1 MDEHIPSIST
11 ANVYDTT
18 EDKHLFGARIAA
30 DAVNSTH
37 RVKRRRPAAVDRTA
51 PDYHRVI
58 LDRGVLYAPDE
69 LVENSKPLPLKVPFC
84 SREEVALPPLE
95 LLRALRYYAAQQG
108 LPRGLL
114 DESALLAFGMAVE
127 LWADEMVDGAA
138 LMFVEQQRAAQFA
151 PPALELDG
159 DAAVPDVD
167 SDSDSDVVL
176 VEVESLDSEG
186 AVSPAVSPASS
197 PVRAESGSELE
208 MESASEASSE
218 SDTDGGSG
226 SEESSEDLSDENVS
240 DDNDMSDQIDS
251 DSL

>member
-151 PPALELDG
+151 PPALELEG

-186 AVSPAVSPASS
+186 AVSPAAVSPASS

-208 MESASEASSE
+208 MESASEASASE
-218 SDTDGGSG
+218 SDTDGGSAG
-226 SEESSEDLSDENVS
+226 SEESSEDLSDEN
-240 DDNDMSDQIDS
+240 DMSDQIDS